1 MISSAADLPPAVA
14 GVDQLLGMAAQE
26 AQHPD
31 TNPASE
37 EHEEHEDAEDIR
49 AGPALGDVLWMVLA
63 HSFETFLECYQIITS
78 ITQNQC
84 KQEG

>member
-37 EHEEHEDAEDIR
+37 EDEEHEDGEVHGHQR
-49 AGPALGDVLWMVLA
+49 RPDVLIKLPLNDLVR
-63 HSFETFLECYQIITS
+63 YPV
-78 ITQNQC
+78 
-84 KQEG
+84 